1 MEGPREREFENMSFT
16 HMMLALTRF
25 FKRKAMQ
32 HAAVSKPAQRLA
44 TKIRFDDEDM
54 DLFFV
59 AALGWGPAGGLDVG
73 QAFHVAGQIVDGD
86 GDSWVRAFGAYG
98 ELLDAQADEWKARG
112 WRRAAGETRLKA
124 FAAWRS
130 SWQFASPRGPVF
142 AAHYARHQRAFVA
155 AMDELELPATFFQ
168 VPWEGQSLPGV
179 FLQNANAGAPVVLVI
194 GGADTCF
201 EDLFLT
207 VGRNLLDRGYSVAL
221 ADLPGQGNTAAAG
234 LRWPIDA
241 ERPIAAVTDLLIER
255 FGAEPGR
262 MALLGLS
269 LGGYFV
275 ARAAGHDTRF
285 ATVMASTPFPDPAQL
300 FSLSVRAAME
310 AATTPGATPP
320 SAAALRSRDT
330 MFWKNGVT
338 SAAEFLARTAGMRAD
353 PSRVSVPFL
362 SILGGGDSPVFAAQ
376 AHAWHDAIPAST
388 KRFVMLDAAS
398 GADGHVQVNNRLRL
412 AQECVGWMDDVFAG
426 SR

>member
-1 MEGPREREFENMSFT
+1 
-16 HMMLALTRF
+16 
-25 FKRKAMQ
+25 MQ
-32 HAAVSKPAQRLA
+32 TTAAPTPPKPAQRLA
-44 TKIRFDDEDM
+44 TKVRFDDEDM

-73 QAFHVAGQIVDGD
+73 QAFHVASQIVDGD
-86 GDSWVRAFGAYG
+86 GDSWVSAFCAQGD
-98 ELLDAQADEWKARG
+98 LLDAQADEWKARG

-124 FAAWRS
+124 FAAYRS
-130 SWQFASPRGPVF
+130 SWQFAAPQGPRF
-142 AAHYARHQRAFVA
+142 ASLYAKHQRAFVA

-168 VPWEGQSLPGV
+168 VPWEGRPLPGV
-179 FLQNANAGAPVVLVI
+179 FLRNADAGAPVVLVI

-234 LRWPIDA
+234 LHWPIEA
-241 ERPIAAVTDLLIER
+241 EKPIAAVTDLLVDR
-255 FGAEPGR
+255 FGAAPGR

-275 ARAAGHDTRF
+275 TRAAGHDTRF
-285 ATVMASTPFPDPAQL
+285 ATVMASTPFPDPAQM
-300 FSLSVRAAME
+300 FALSVRAAVE
-310 AATTPGATPP
+310 AAAKPGATPP
-320 SAAALRSRDT
+320 SPAALRSRDT
-330 MFWKNGVT
+330 MFWKLGVRG
-338 SAAEFLARTAGMRAD
+338 APEMLERTAPMRAD
-353 PSRVSVPFL
+353 PARVTVPFL

-376 AHAWHDAIPAST
+376 AHAWHDAIRSPD
-388 KRFVMLDAAS
+388 KRFVLLDAAS

-412 AQECVGWMDDVFAG
+412 AQECAGWMDELFSG
-426 SR
+426 SH